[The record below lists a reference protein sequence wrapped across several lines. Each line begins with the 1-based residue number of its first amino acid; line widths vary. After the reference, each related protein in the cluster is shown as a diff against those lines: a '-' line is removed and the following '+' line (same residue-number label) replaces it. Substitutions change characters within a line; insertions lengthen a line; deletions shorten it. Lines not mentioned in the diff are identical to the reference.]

1 MADKGK
7 SQWQGIAHFIFV
19 GSEEEFK
26 TLEQLAERL
35 EAIGIQKGE
44 ISKNENMDD
53 VYKTLFRKMF
63 PKQDIS
69 EVFPIGN
76 NSKLF

>member
-1 MADKGK
+1 MAAKEEG
-7 SQWQGIAHFIFV
+7 QWQGIGHFIFV

-26 TLEQLAERL
+26 TLEQLEERL

-53 VYKTLFRKMF
+53 VYNTLYRKMF

-69 EVFPIGN
+69 EVFLIGN
-76 NSKLF
+76 NS